1 MRSSC
6 GRCSPEFRDK
16 VEKKIN
22 DWFGGKDKYSIL
34 YQWFDQDTSNNV
46 ILTEDNN
53 HDKTLYFIR
62 IFSIRREDGS
72 VEISQDG
79 KEMI

>member
-1 MRSSC
+1 MNNSC
-6 GRCSPEFRDK
+6 GRCEPEFK
-16 VEKKIN
+16 KKIEDKLN
-22 DWFGGKDKYSIL
+22 YWFGGKDQYKIL
-34 YQWFDQDTSNNV
+34 YQWFDQNTSNNV
-46 ILTEDNN
+46 IMTEDNC

-62 IFSIRREDGS
+62 IFSIGKEDGS